1 MTTEELVSVIVPVYN
16 IEDYLPRCLSCIE
29 KQSYRNLEIILVD
42 DGSTD
47 GSGRICDEF
56 AAKDS
61 RVRVIHQPNTGCWA
75 ARNAGQDAA
84 TGEYLWFP
92 DGDDYFHKDIIRV
105 TVEVINR
112 TNAAGDKYDVALF
125 GYEQTSRFDSDSLDG
140 GMFSVKEYSDSRELN
155 QEELITN
162 LFNRSLS
169 YGLMWNKLFRKRII
183 NEIRS
188 NNYQRT
194 QDWDFCFRAFLK
206 VNTAIELDKT
216 LYFWYQHSKSVTH
229 RDDHHNL
236 FTECRI
242 RMIYQNFID
251 LPLVN
256 KPYGKLL
263 LFSLYKMI
271 VSYEEELFGD
281 EHRNEVIH
289 QYRPVIQ
296 DTWHAYLQCR
306 EIPITER
313 FSRLFMARFPFLSHS
328 LMMFRRLVPRSS
340 IWKKPPWAGGN

>member
-155 QEELITN
+155 HDYCMEA
-162 LFNRSLS
+162 
-169 YGLMWNKLFRKRII
+169 G
-183 NEIRS
+183 
-188 NNYQRT
+188 
-194 QDWDFCFRAFLK
+194 
-206 VNTAIELDKT
+206 
-216 LYFWYQHSKSVTH
+216 
-229 RDDHHNL
+229 
-236 FTECRI
+236 
-242 RMIYQNFID
+242 
-251 LPLVN
+251 
-256 KPYGKLL
+256 
-263 LFSLYKMI
+263 FSGEAGHEMPPT
-271 VSYEEELFGD
+271 S
-281 EHRNEVIH
+281 
-289 QYRPVIQ
+289 
-296 DTWHAYLQCR
+296 
-306 EIPITER
+306 
-313 FSRLFMARFPFLSHS
+313 FP
-328 LMMFRRLVPRSS
+328 
-340 IWKKPPWAGGN
+340 G